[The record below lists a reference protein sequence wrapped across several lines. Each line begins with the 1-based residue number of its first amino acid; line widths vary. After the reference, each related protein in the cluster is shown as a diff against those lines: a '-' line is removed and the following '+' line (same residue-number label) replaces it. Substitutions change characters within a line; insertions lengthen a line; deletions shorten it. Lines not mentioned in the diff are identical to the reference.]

1 VRIFAQK
8 KSRRYS
14 FTKAKKN
21 PPVIMSVVGSII
33 ELSRKETPMI
43 NFDNVIN
50 EDAIAKLTDEQA
62 EALLAILEK
71 AGY

>member
-1 VRIFAQK
+1 VYN
-8 KSRRYS
+8 SL
-14 FTKAKKN
+14 TKEREK
-21 PPVIMSVVGSII
+21 PPV
-33 ELSRKETPMI
+33 I